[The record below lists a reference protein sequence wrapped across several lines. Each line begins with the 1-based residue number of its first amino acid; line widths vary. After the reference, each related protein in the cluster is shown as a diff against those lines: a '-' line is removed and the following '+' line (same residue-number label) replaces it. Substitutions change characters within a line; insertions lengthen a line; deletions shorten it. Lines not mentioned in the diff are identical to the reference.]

1 MNKGQA
7 TERRVDLEREASG
20 PPSAPQGVG
29 STKPPVDG
37 ANGAYDHIASSNMKP
52 PLPFRP
58 SRTLKR

>member
-7 TERRVDLEREASG
+7 TERRTDLEHDIAA

-29 STKPPVDG
+29 STTPRTDG
-37 ANGAYDHIASSNMKP
+37 AVGAYDHVSKSPLAP

-58 SRTLKR
+58 QR